1 MDTPELVSLQVGV
14 VRDLGRVGAPRIMDR
29 PWTSAIVKER
39 VAGRRHVGLLGVDGD
54 EQADLVSHG
63 GADKALLAYGAENL
77 ARWEAVL
84 GELPP
89 GGGFGENL
97 TIRDLD
103 ETRVCIG
110 DRYRIGTALL
120 ECSQPR
126 QPCWKLGRRWRRA
139 DLPQHVIATGRTG
152 WYLRVLEPGELG
164 EGDAVEL
171 VARPHADWPVA
182 RASRVMHELD
192 TEPGAVAELLAL
204 PELSGSWRA
213 TLAARR
219 P

>member
-103 ETRVCIG
+103 ETRS
-110 DRYRIGTALL
+110 A
-120 ECSQPR
+120 S
-126 QPCWKLGRRWRRA
+126 
-139 DLPQHVIATGRTG
+139 VIATASAPRCSS
-152 WYLRVLEPGELG
+152 
-164 EGDAVEL
+164 A
-171 VARPHADWPVA
+171 AS
-182 RASRVMHELD
+182 RASRAGSS
-192 TEPGAVAELLAL
+192 GAGGGA
-204 PELSGSWRA
+204 PTCPS
-213 TLAARR
+213 T
-219 P
+219 

>member
-1 MDTPELVSLQVGV
+1 
-14 VRDLGRVGAPRIMDR
+14 
-29 PWTSAIVKER
+29 
-39 VAGRRHVGLLGVDGD
+39 
-54 EQADLVSHG
+54 
-63 GADKALLAYGAENL
+63 
-77 ARWEAVL
+77 
-84 GELPP
+84 
-89 GGGFGENL
+89 
-97 TIRDLD
+97 
-103 ETRVCIG
+103 
-110 DRYRIGTALL
+110 
-120 ECSQPR
+120 
-126 QPCWKLGRRWRRA
+126 
-139 DLPQHVIATGRTG
+139 VIATGRTG

-192 TEPGAVAELLAL
+192 TEPGAAAGLLAL